1 MALTTARMA
10 AALDEALKNVTHVF
24 WSSNGSTVSSSVA
37 ATAVTLNSATTANPS
52 VVSNDGAL
60 ESAEAT
66 DAVTITH
73 FAFGYFD
80 DVTPVLETTW
90 NELDSPAVLLAGG
103 KITVADEALKEQL
116 YQATEAPE

>member
-24 WSSNGSTVSSSVA
+24 WSANGSSVSASVA

-60 ESAEAT
+60 ESAEAS
-66 DAVTITH
+66 DPVTITH
-73 FAFGYFD
+73 FAFGYLD